1 MITIDK
7 FYKKVYNLLMNRKI
21 FLFLIPVFA
30 LVMSCPSTPK
40 SADNGAKP
48 AGNVG
53 PTVSRE
59 QYDSTKEDV
68 QQFIGQ
74 LNEIIR
80 RRNFNA
86 WKNALSP
93 EYLAQISSPAN
104 LRLYSEQPA
113 MKTRNITLRN
123 AEDYFIHVVAPS
135 RANSR
140 VDDIEFID
148 NNRVKAFTVR
158 INKDGEEEKLL
169 LYNLERSGSSWKII
183 S

>member
-1 MITIDK
+1 
-7 FYKKVYNLLMNRKI
+7 MNRKI
-21 FLFLIPVFA
+21 LLLLIPVFA
-30 LVMSCPSTPK
+30 LVVSCPSSPK
-40 SADNGAKP
+40 TVEGEAKP
-48 AGNVG
+48 AETVG
-53 PTVSRE
+53 PTQISRQ

-86 WKNALSP
+86 WKDSLSP
-93 EYLAQISSPAN
+93 EYLAQISSAAN

-158 INKDGEEEKLL
+158 INKDGDEERLL
-169 LYNLERSGSSWKII
+169 LYNLEKSGNTWKII